1 MKLLS
6 LKGYNHIYTV
16 DSFFDDFKKMFGKD
30 AHTYES
36 EKKYLLSSLK
46 MLDQQ
51 PLSELLKMGARFEH
65 LTNEDLYVIRH
76 VSKTNPR
83 SIFVTGD
90 DDGNLYLLN
99 CFLEKSRSDYEIAKE
114 KARGI
119 QKLLC

>member
-1 MKLLS
+1 MQLLL
-6 LKGYNHIYTV
+6 LKGYKHIYAV

-30 AHTYES
+30 THTYEQ
-36 EKKYLLSSLK
+36 EKTHLLSSLK

-51 PLSELLKMGARFEH
+51 PLSELLKIRARFEH
-65 LTNEDLYVIRH
+65 LSNEDLYVIRH

-99 CFLEKSRSDYEIAKE
+99 CFLEKNRGDYEIAKQ
-114 KARGI
+114 KAKGI
-119 QKLLC
+119 QKLLS